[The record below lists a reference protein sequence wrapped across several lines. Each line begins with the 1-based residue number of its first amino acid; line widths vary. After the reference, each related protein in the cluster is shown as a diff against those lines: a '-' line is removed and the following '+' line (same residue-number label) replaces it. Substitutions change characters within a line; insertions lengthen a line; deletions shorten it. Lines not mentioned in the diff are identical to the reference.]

1 MQFVSVTSE
10 LYYPV
15 FKVLAHIWEN
25 SFCWRKCGSSG
36 DFIMF
41 FSYYTMEWYFG
52 LQKVTIMHWVTI
64 DSMPRKISKVCK
76 CLRMIDSWASAI
88 RRTVLRCTLQ
98 RNILTRNS
106 DCGAQETL
114 TEVPTKISFNTAL
127 LAKTGK
133 WDKNKEHRTV
143 AQCDSQRVE
152 FMALAI
158 STFPT

>member
-1 MQFVSVTSE
+1 M
-10 LYYPV
+10 
-15 FKVLAHIWEN
+15 
-25 SFCWRKCGSSG
+25 
-36 DFIMF
+36 
-41 FSYYTMEWYFG
+41 
-52 LQKVTIMHWVTI
+52 
-64 DSMPRKISKVCK
+64 
-76 CLRMIDSWASAI
+76 
-88 RRTVLRCTLQ
+88 RCTLQ